1 MCMSNYVR
9 FRNLNNEARAELLYQ
24 LKSMLYDV
32 FLGTAV
38 FGLLEILV
46 LFWGLAKKNLKCLPS
61 SSAISVRYF
70 IVLGRDRRC
79 LNSSKWILG

>member
-46 LFWGLAKKNLKCLPS
+46 LFGGWQRK
-61 SSAISVRYF
+61 I
-70 IVLGRDRRC
+70 
-79 LNSSKWILG
+79 

>member
-1 MCMSNYVR
+1 VLVLYSVGSILSEELFTCSEESYRMCMSNYVR

-46 LFWGLAKKNLKCLPS
+46 LFGGWQRK
-61 SSAISVRYF
+61 I
-70 IVLGRDRRC
+70 
-79 LNSSKWILG
+79 